1 MFIFLTELNDSEVSI
16 RSRISN
22 KIKGKKGGWGTLS
35 NKYFRIPRNYGKLN
49 SMVQKQKQFHIVNIC
64 QTKQNE
70 ETD

>member
-16 RSRISN
+16 KSRISN
-22 KIKGKKGGWGTLS
+22 KIKGKKGGGTLS
-35 NKYFRIPRNYGKLN
+35 NKYFSIPRNYGKLN

-70 ETD
+70 VTD